1 MLMNN
6 YLMKY
11 NLFWPTFEFLTAR
24 CPSSLPGSRDK
35 NNSIYVAPTINSP
48 VKRPERTLKEKKF
61 FKLTGDV
68 LGMERRQ

>member
-11 NLFWPTFEFLTAR
+11 TLFWPIFEFLTAR
-24 CPSSLPGSRDK
+24 CPSSLPSSRDE
-35 NNSIYVAPTINSP
+35 NNPIYVAPAMNGP
-48 VKRPERTLKEKKF
+48 VKCPERTLKEKKC

-68 LGMERRQ
+68 LGMERKW